1 MFNEQEQNIMIMAL
15 MYLKNDYTQE
25 DLADLRIGINGYE
38 DDWDLLEITIQKLME
53 DLVGPTWDEEAT
65 TANLKM
71 AEERMQRR
79 KQRWNTKTAVV
90 GMTITKLAHDAKAGH
105 KLNSTG
111 CQAVGKPTRR
121 WTCTNVLNSTVTV
134 QKTFDTNDLGRA
146 GGGRARRKPF
156 DTNDLR
162 RLKKTS
168 E

>member
-1 MFNEQEQNIMIMAL
+1 MLTNQGMLLSEQERNIIIMAL

-79 KQRWNTKTAVV
+79 KQR
-90 GMTITKLAHDAKAGH
+90 
-105 KLNSTG
+105 
-111 CQAVGKPTRR
+111 
-121 WTCTNVLNSTVTV
+121 
-134 QKTFDTNDLGRA
+134 
-146 GGGRARRKPF
+146 
-156 DTNDLR
+156 
-162 RLKKTS
+162 
-168 E
+168 